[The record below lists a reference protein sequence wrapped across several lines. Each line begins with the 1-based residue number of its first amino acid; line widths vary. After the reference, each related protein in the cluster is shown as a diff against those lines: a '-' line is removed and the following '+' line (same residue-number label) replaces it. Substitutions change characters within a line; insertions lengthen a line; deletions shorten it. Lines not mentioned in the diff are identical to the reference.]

1 MSASYELLNE
11 LAERSLRGE
20 REIRSIAPFYTDY
33 PELDVH
39 DGYAGQKLRLQ
50 KMEAEGHKRVGA
62 KLGGTSL
69 AKSRQI
75 QTDLSAG
82 TWTPRKAPT
91 CGILMDYMQI
101 EGEELVLDELIHP
114 KLEAELAFVLG
125 KELYGPFVTAPDVMM
140 ATAYVVP
147 AFEIIDSRFHN
158 FKMGGKADAI
168 IDNISAARFK
178 LGNVF
183 REPLEVDMIG
193 MGVRTSFNGQ
203 ITGHSAA
210 GAVMGHPARAVASL
224 AKTLYEEMGL
234 GLPAGS
240 IILTGAICASHVLTR
255 GDEVVSD
262 FEGMG
267 SLRLRVV

>member
-20 REIRSIAPFYTDY
+20 REICSIDPFYTDH
-33 PELDVH
+33 PDLDVH
-39 DGYAGQKLRLQ
+39 DGYAGQKLRLR
-50 KMEAEGHKRVGA
+50 KMEAEGYRRIGA

-82 TWTPRKAPT
+82 SWAPRKAPS
-91 CGILMDYMQI
+91 CGILMDYMEL
-101 EGEELVLDELIHP
+101 EGEELILDELIHP

-125 KELYGPFVTAPDVMM
+125 RELYGPFVTAPDVMM
-140 ATAYVVP
+140 ATAYVTP

-178 LGNVF
+178 LGKVF
-183 REPLEVDMIG
+183 REPMEVDLIG
-193 MGVRTSFNGQ
+193 MGVRTSFNGR
-203 ITGHSAA
+203 ITGYSAA
-210 GAVMGHPARAVASL
+210 GAVMGHPARAVAAL
-224 AKTLYEEMGL
+224 AKIFYEEMGL

-240 IILTGAICASHVLTR
+240 VILTGAICASHVLKR
-255 GDEVVSD
+255 GDQVVAD

-267 SLRLRVV
+267 SLRLSVV